1 MVKSVTSLGR
11 SGVADFVIQRLS
23 AVILLA
29 YILYLGFVVVS
40 TPDLGY
46 ADWKLT
52 FEPTWMK
59 VFSLL
64 AILSLA
70 GHAWIGWWAVLSDYV
85 TERMMGAKATFLRLL
100 AQFVGFVILVFYMV
114 WAFQI
119 LWG

>member
-23 AVILLA
+23 AVILFA
-29 YILYLGFVVVS
+29 FFVYVGFVVLF
-40 TPDLGY
+40 TPE
-46 ADWKLT
+46 LT
-52 FEPTWMK
+52 YSAWSAAFAPTWVK

-64 AILSLA
+64 AVLSLA

-85 TERMMGAKATFLRLL
+85 TERMMGAKATVLRLVL
-100 AQFVGFVILVFYMV
+100 QLIGFIILVFYMV
-114 WAFQI
+114 WSFQI